1 MIESIAWSVLLMGTG
16 AAMVVG
22 IFVVVFIMCEH
33 K

>member
-1 MIESIAWSVLLMGTG
+1 MIESIAWAVFLMGLG

-22 IFVVVFIMCEH
+22 IFAVVFIMCEH

>member
-1 MIESIAWSVLLMGTG
+1 MIESIAWAVIFMGLG

-22 IFVVVFIMCEH
+22 VIVVVFIMCEH